1 MPNSKAT
8 LGRKQLGG
16 GRTEEGKEAGGVTAG
31 GQLQLSANES
41 LVALAV
47 GVPSQS
53 RRSSQKSL
61 LSPSCS
67 CFLLPVSLFLS
78 LFMSLCLCHC
88 LMPFAR
94 FAWHLFIF
102 MLCVFYRNFCFL
114 PSFCLC
120 VIVDNLL
127 KFLCPA
133 LAQGYLL
140 AWVHLIRKV

>member
-1 MPNSKAT
+1 MLNSKAT
-8 LGRKQLGG
+8 LGRKQVGV
-16 GRTEEGKEAGGVTAG
+16 GRTKEGKEAGGVTAG

-47 GVPSQS
+47 GVPSRS

-67 CFLLPVSLFLS
+67 CFLLPVSRSPPPSLSLCVYVSLSLSLSDAFRPLCLAFIYFYAVCFLS
-78 LFMSLCLCHC
+78 QLL
-88 LMPFAR
+88 
-94 FAWHLFIF
+94 
-102 MLCVFYRNFCFL
+102 L

-133 LAQGYLL
+133 LAQGY
-140 AWVHLIRKV
+140 